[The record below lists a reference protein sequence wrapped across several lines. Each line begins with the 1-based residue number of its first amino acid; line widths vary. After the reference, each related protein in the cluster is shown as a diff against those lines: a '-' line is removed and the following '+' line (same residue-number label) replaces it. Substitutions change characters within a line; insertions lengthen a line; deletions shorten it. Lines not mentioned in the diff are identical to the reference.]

1 MVTPCHKGESTAAI
15 AGPADFAAAF
25 AVSRQTLA
33 RLERYERLL
42 RQWQPAV
49 NLVAAS
55 TLAAVWHRH
64 FADSAQLVNLAP
76 AARTWL
82 DLGSGAGFPGLVVA
96 IVLADPAAAL
106 AASPSGAG
114 KPGATANAAAPSAP
128 TAAGQGANST
138 PAAPAI
144 ARPPPRV
151 SLVEGDSRKAAFLRT
166 VARQSGIAVD
176 ILSTRIESLATQ
188 SKLQAAD
195 VVMARALAPLDKLLG
210 LAAPWFSPR
219 TVGLF
224 LKGREAA
231 REVEAARRMWRF
243 DSELIPSRTD
253 ALAHVVR
260 VSTFEPNRKEPRS

>member
-1 MVTPCHKGESTAAI
+1 MVTPCHKGESTTAI

-96 IVLADPAAAL
+96 IVLADRAAAL
-106 AASPSGAG
+106 AASPSGGGEA
-114 KPGATANAAAPSAP
+114 GATAIAAAAL
-128 TAAGQGANST
+128 TAGGQSANST

-144 ARPPPRV
+144 GRPPPRV

-188 SKLQAAD
+188 SKLQPAD

-231 REVEAARRMWRF
+231 REVEAARRMWSF